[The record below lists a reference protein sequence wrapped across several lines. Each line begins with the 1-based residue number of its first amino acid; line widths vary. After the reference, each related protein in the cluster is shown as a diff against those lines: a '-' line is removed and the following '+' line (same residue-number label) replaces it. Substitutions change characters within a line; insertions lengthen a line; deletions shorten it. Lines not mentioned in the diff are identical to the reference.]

1 MIWYALF
8 TERPAF
14 TFVTMS
20 FFIGLSMFFYG
31 MIENGLAGSKKED
44 GTIREES
51 TAFSKFGVFLM
62 FVVFLF
68 ICVLPF
74 LGLFLE

>member
-14 TFVTMS
+14 TFVTIF

-31 MIENGLAGSKKED
+31 MIENGLAGPKK
-44 GTIREES
+44 
-51 TAFSKFGVFLM
+51 GVNEI
-62 FVVFLF
+62 V
-68 ICVLPF
+68 
-74 LGLFLE
+74 GWK

>member
-31 MIENGLAGSKKED
+31 MI
-44 GTIREES
+44 
-51 TAFSKFGVFLM
+51 
-62 FVVFLF
+62 
-68 ICVLPF
+68 
-74 LGLFLE
+74 